1 MMEGFCK
8 SDEQKRGDSEVQKR
22 YADPIAG
29 LKKSA
34 DKKQI
39 EQQKQKK
46 RKCQIKLVGIH
57 HDVVHIWFGMGENSH
72 AQQCENPHEQKA
84 GELDH
89 DAEGEFAFYCVR
101 L

>member
-8 SDEQKRGDSEVQKR
+8 SDEQKRSDSEVQKR

-34 DKKQI
+34 DKKQV

-57 HDVVHIWFGMGENSH
+57 QDVYKRQVFIPCSPVKQTGG
-72 AQQCENPHEQKA
+72 QRPKGGKQHEQ
-84 GELDH
+84 
-89 DAEGEFAFYCVR
+89 V
-101 L
+101 